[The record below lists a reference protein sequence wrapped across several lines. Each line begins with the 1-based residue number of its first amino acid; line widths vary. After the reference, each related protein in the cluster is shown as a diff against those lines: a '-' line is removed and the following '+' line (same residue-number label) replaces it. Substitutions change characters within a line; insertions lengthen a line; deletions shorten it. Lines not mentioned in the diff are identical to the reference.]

1 MVWIILSLI
10 VVVVSFVLLG
20 ITKSG
25 WRRNKKQILCLLG
38 LFIIGFGVIS
48 SVPTGH
54 TGILTTFGK
63 VEDVTLEAGVHVKAP
78 WQEIV
83 CMDNRTQKGRVD
95 MMGFSKDI
103 QEVSISYSINYQIN
117 KQNAQNIYKSIGTD
131 YYERVMSPRI
141 QETVKN
147 VIANYDAEQLINSRD
162 TLSTEITELLK
173 EELAKYNIDVVS
185 TAIEDLDFSDAFT
198 NAVEEKA
205 VAAQALLKAKTEQEQ
220 KTMEE
225 QQEAARKQIQAN
237 ASAEVA
243 KIEAEAKA
251 EVAKIQAEAAAEAA
265 KIKADAEKYADE
277 MKAEGNNAISASL
290 TEILNEYYKIQQW
303 DGKLPETFLGGDGT
317 VLPIIGSTQTTP
329 ESETETETEAN

>member
-1 MVWIILSLI
+1 MVWIIIAL
-10 VVVVSFVLLG
+10 VGAAVSWLLLG
-20 ITKSG
+20 ITKTG
-25 WRRNKKQILCLLG
+25 WKNNGKQWASL
-38 LFIIGFGVIS
+38 LFIVFIAFGVVT

-63 VEDVTLEAGVHVKAP
+63 VEDVTLEAGVQFKLP

-83 CMDNRTQKGRVD
+83 CMDNRTQKGTVE
-95 MMGFSKDI
+95 MKGFSKDI
-103 QEVSISYSINYQIN
+103 QEVSIKYSINYQIN

-131 YYERVMSPRI
+131 YYDRVMSPRI

-162 TLSTEITELLK
+162 TLSGEITALLK
-173 EELAKYNIDVVS
+173 EELAAYNIDVVS

-225 QQEAARKQIQAN
+225 EQKAARQKIQAEAN
-237 ASAEVA
+237 ATVA
-243 KIEAEAKA
+243 KIEAEADR
-251 EVAKIQAEAAAEAA
+251 EVLQIQADAAEYAGQKDAA
-265 KIKADAEKYADE
+265 VNEALAQ
-277 MKAEGNNAISASL
+277 SL
-290 TEILNEYYKIQQW
+290 TEILIEYYKIQQW
-303 DGKLPETFLGGDGT
+303 DGKLPETYLGGDGST
-317 VLPIIGSTQTTP
+317 VLPIIGSLP
-329 ESETETETEAN
+329 TEAETTEAAAE

>member
-1 MVWIILSLI
+1 MAFVIFTIVATAAAWI
-10 VVVVSFVLLG
+10 LLG
-20 ITKSG
+20 ITKTG
-25 WRRNKKQILCLLG
+25 WKRNGKQWASLLCLL
-38 LFIIGFGVIS
+38 FIGFGVIT

-63 VEDVTLEAGVHVKAP
+63 VENVTLEAGVQFKLP

-83 CMDNRTQKGRVD
+83 CMDNRTQKGTVE
-95 MMGFSKDI
+95 MKGFSKDI
-103 QEVSISYSINYQIN
+103 QEVSIKYSINYQIN

-131 YYERVMSPRI
+131 YYDRVMSPRI

-162 TLSTEITELLK
+162 MLSGEITELLK
-173 EELAKYNIDVVS
+173 EELSKYNIDVVS

-225 QQEAARKQIQAN
+225 EQKAARQKIQAEAN
-237 ASAEVA
+237 AEVA
-243 KIEAEAKA
+243 KIEAEADR
-251 EVAKIQAEAAAEAA
+251 EVLQIQADAAEYAGQKDAA
-265 KIKADAEKYADE
+265 VNEALAK
-277 MKAEGNNAISASL
+277 SL
-290 TEILNEYYKIQQW
+290 TDILIEYYKIQQW
-303 DGKLPETFLGGDGT
+303 DGKLPETYLGGDGST
-317 VLPIIGSTQTTP
+317 VLPIIGSLPT
-329 ESETETETEAN
+329 EEETAAE

>member
-1 MVWIILSLI
+1 MVWVVLTLI
-10 VVVVSFVLLG
+10 GITVSWLLLG
-20 ITKSG
+20 ITKTG
-25 WRRNKKQILCLLG
+25 WKRNGKQWASL
-38 LFIIGFGVIS
+38 LFIVFIAFGVVT

-63 VEDVTLEAGVHVKAP
+63 VEDVTLEAGVQFKLP

-83 CMDNRTQKGRVD
+83 CMDNRTQKGTVE
-95 MMGFSKDI
+95 MKGFSKDI
-103 QEVSISYSINYQIN
+103 QEVSIKYSINYQIN

-131 YYERVMSPRI
+131 YYDRVMSPRI

-162 TLSTEITELLK
+162 TLSGEITALLK
-173 EELAKYNIDVVS
+173 NELAAYNIDVVS

-225 QQEAARKQIQAN
+225 EQKAARQKIQAEAN
-237 ASAEVA
+237 ATVA
-243 KIEAEAKA
+243 KIEAEADR
-251 EVAKIQAEAAAEAA
+251 EVLQIQADAAEYAGQKDAA
-265 KIKADAEKYADE
+265 VNEALAQ
-277 MKAEGNNAISASL
+277 SL
-290 TEILNEYYKIQQW
+290 TEILIEYYKIQQW
-303 DGKLPETFLGGDGT
+303 DGKLPTTYLGGDGST
-317 VLPIIGSTQTTP
+317 VLPIIGSLP
-329 ESETETETEAN
+329 TEAETTEATAE

>member
-1 MVWIILSLI
+1 MVWVILTLVAVLTAWI
-10 VVVVSFVLLG
+10 LLG
-20 ITKSG
+20 ITKTG
-25 WRRNKKQILCLLG
+25 WRRNGKQWASLLCLV
-38 LFIIGFGVIS
+38 FIAFGVIT

-63 VEDVTLEAGVHVKAP
+63 VEDVTLEAGVQFKLP

-83 CMDNRTQKGRVD
+83 CMDNRTQKGTVE
-95 MMGFSKDI
+95 MKGFSKDI
-103 QEVSISYSINYQIN
+103 QEVSIKYSINYQIN

-131 YYERVMSPRI
+131 YYDRVMSPRI

-162 TLSTEITELLK
+162 TLSGEITSLLK
-173 EELAKYNIDVVS
+173 KELSEYNIDVVS

-225 QQEAARKQIQAN
+225 EQKAARQQIQAEAN
-237 ASAEVA
+237 ATVA
-243 KIEAEAKA
+243 KIEAEADR
-251 EVAKIQAEAAAEAA
+251 EVLQIQADAAEYAGQKDAA
-265 KIKADAEKYADE
+265 VNEALAK
-277 MKAEGNNAISASL
+277 SL
-290 TEILNEYYKIQQW
+290 TDILIEYYKIQQW
-303 DGKLPETFLGGDGT
+303 DGKLPETYLGGDGSG
-317 VLPIIGSTQTTP
+317 VLPIIGSLPTEEETT
-329 ESETETETEAN
+329 EVAE

>member
-1 MVWIILSLI
+1 MAFVIFTIVATVAAWI
-10 VVVVSFVLLG
+10 LLG
-20 ITKSG
+20 ITKTG
-25 WRRNKKQILCLLG
+25 WKRNGKQWASLLCLL
-38 LFIIGFGVIS
+38 FIGFGVIT

-63 VEDVTLEAGVHVKAP
+63 VENVTLEAGVQFKLP

-83 CMDNRTQKGRVD
+83 CMDNRTQKGTVE
-95 MMGFSKDI
+95 MKGFSKDI
-103 QEVSISYSINYQIN
+103 QEVSIKYSINYQIN

-131 YYERVMSPRI
+131 YYDRVMSPRI

-162 TLSTEITELLK
+162 TLSGEITDLLK
-173 EELAKYNIDVVS
+173 TELAVYNIDVVS

-225 QQEAARKQIQAN
+225 EQQAARQKIQAE
-237 ASAEVA
+237 ASATVA
-243 KIEAEAKA
+243 KIEAEADR
-251 EVAKIQAEAAAEAA
+251 EVLQIQADAAEYAGQKDAA
-265 KIKADAEKYADE
+265 VNEALAK
-277 MKAEGNNAISASL
+277 SL
-290 TEILNEYYKIQQW
+290 TDILIEYYKIQQW
-303 DGKLPETFLGGDGT
+303 DGKLPETYLGGDGST
-317 VLPIIGSTQTTP
+317 VLPIIGSLPT
-329 ESETETETEAN
+329 EEETAAE

>member
-1 MVWIILSLI
+1 MVWVIFSIIA
-10 VVVVSFVLLG
+10 VVTSWVLLG
-20 ITKSG
+20 ITKTG
-25 WRRNKKQILCLLG
+25 WKRNGKQWISLFG
-38 LFIIGFGVIS
+38 LVIIVFGVIT

-63 VEDVTLEAGVHVKAP
+63 VEDVTLEAGVQFKMP

-83 CMDNRTQKGRVD
+83 CMDNRTQKGTVE
-95 MMGFSKDI
+95 MKGFSKDI
-103 QEVSISYSINYQIN
+103 QEVSIKYSINYQIN

-162 TLSTEITELLK
+162 TLSSEITDLLK
-173 EELAKYNIDVVS
+173 AELAEFNIDVVS

-198 NAVEEKA
+198 NAVEDKA

-225 QQEAARKQIQAN
+225 QQAAERQKIQAE
-237 ASAEVA
+237 ASAA
-243 KIEAEAKA
+243 
-251 EVAKIQAEAAAEAA
+251 VAKIQAEADREVLQIQADAAEYAGQKDAA
-265 KIKADAEKYADE
+265 INEALAK
-277 MKAEGNNAISASL
+277 SL
-290 TEILNEYYKIQQW
+290 TDILIKYYEIQQW
-303 DGKLPETFLGGDGT
+303 DGKLPETYIAGGDGT
-317 VLPIIGSTQTTP
+317 VLPIIGSLP
-329 ESETETETEAN
+329 TEEVTEKAVE

>member
-1 MVWIILSLI
+1 MVFIGFTLAAVLAAWIA
-10 VVVVSFVLLG
+10 LG
-20 ITKSG
+20 VTKTG
-25 WRRNKKQILCLLG
+25 WKRNKKQWLCL
-38 LFIIGFGVIS
+38 FAFAIIGFGIVT

-63 VEDVTLEAGVHVKAP
+63 VEDVTLEAGVQFKAP

-83 CMDNRTQKGRVD
+83 CMDNRTQKGTVE
-95 MMGFSKDI
+95 MKGFSKDI
-103 QEVSISYSINYQIN
+103 QEVSIKYSINYQIN
-117 KQNAQNIYKSIGTD
+117 KQNAQNIYKSIGVD
-131 YYERVMSPRI
+131 YYDRVMSPRI

-173 EELAKYNIDVVS
+173 EELAEYNIDVVS

-225 QQEAARKQIQAN
+225 EQAAARQ
-237 ASAEVA
+237 
-243 KIEAEAKA
+243 
-251 EVAKIQAEAAAEAA
+251 KIQAEASATVAQIQAEAEAEVLKIQADAAEYAGQRDAA
-265 KIKADAEKYADE
+265 VNEALAK
-277 MKAEGNNAISASL
+277 SL
-290 TEILNEYYKIQQW
+290 TDILIQYYEIQQW
-303 DGKLPETFLGGDGT
+303 DGKLPDTYIAGSDGS
-317 VLPIIGSTQTTP
+317 VLPIIGTLPTES
-329 ESETETETEAN
+329 SETPAE

>member
-1 MVWIILSLI
+1 MAWVILTLIAVVAAWI
-10 VVVVSFVLLG
+10 LLG
-20 ITKSG
+20 ITKTG
-25 WRRNKKQILCLLG
+25 WRRNAKQWASLLCLV
-38 LFIIGFGVIS
+38 FIAFGVIT

-63 VEDVTLEAGVHVKAP
+63 VEDVTLEAGVQFKLP

-83 CMDNRTQKGRVD
+83 CMDNRTQKGVVE
-95 MMGFSKDI
+95 MKGFSKDI
-103 QEVSISYSINYQIN
+103 QEVSIIYSINYQIN

-131 YYERVMSPRI
+131 YYDRVMSPRI

-162 TLSTEITELLK
+162 TLSQEITALLK
-173 EELAKYNIDVVS
+173 EELSFYNIDVVS

-225 QQEAARKQIQAN
+225 EQKAARQKIQAEAN
-237 ASAEVA
+237 ATVA
-243 KIEAEAKA
+243 KIEAEADR
-251 EVAKIQAEAAAEAA
+251 EVLQIQADAAEYAGQKDAA
-265 KIKADAEKYADE
+265 VNEALAK
-277 MKAEGNNAISASL
+277 SL
-290 TEILNEYYKIQQW
+290 TDILIEYYKIQQW
-303 DGKLPETFLGGDGT
+303 DGKLPETYLGGDGST
-317 VLPIIGSTQTTP
+317 VLPIIGSLPTEEETT
-329 ESETETETEAN
+329 EVTAE

>member
-1 MVWIILSLI
+1 MAFVIFTIVATVAAWI
-10 VVVVSFVLLG
+10 LLG
-20 ITKSG
+20 ITKTG
-25 WRRNKKQILCLLG
+25 WKRNGKQWASLLCLL
-38 LFIIGFGVIS
+38 FIGFGVIT

-63 VEDVTLEAGVHVKAP
+63 VENVTLEAGVQFKLP

-83 CMDNRTQKGRVD
+83 CMDNRTQKGTVE
-95 MMGFSKDI
+95 MKGFSKDI
-103 QEVSISYSINYQIN
+103 QEVSIKYSINYQIN

-131 YYERVMSPRI
+131 YYDRVMSPRI

-162 TLSTEITELLK
+162 TLSGEITELLK
-173 EELAKYNIDVVS
+173 AELSVYNIDVVS

-225 QQEAARKQIQAN
+225 EQKAARQKIQAEAN
-237 ASAEVA
+237 ATVA
-243 KIEAEAKA
+243 KIEAEADR
-251 EVAKIQAEAAAEAA
+251 EVLQIQADAAEYAGQKDAA
-265 KIKADAEKYADE
+265 VNEALAK
-277 MKAEGNNAISASL
+277 SL
-290 TEILNEYYKIQQW
+290 TDILIEYYKIQQW
-303 DGKLPETFLGGDGT
+303 DGKLPETYLGGDGST
-317 VLPIIGSTQTTP
+317 VLPIIGSLP
-329 ESETETETEAN
+329 VEEESAAE